1 MEEFKSIDNI
11 LDFAIKREEE
21 SYQFYT
27 EWSNK
32 VRPEIKPVFQ
42 QLAKEEVGHKEK
54 LLEVK
59 KGKLREFLEK
69 SKEKIADLKIGDYL
83 IDVTPKPDLTFQE
96 ALIIAMK
103 REKVSYKLYEN
114 FANRVDDENI
124 KNLFLALAQ
133 EEAKH
138 KLRIEIIYDD
148 YIGPEG

>member
-1 MEEFKSIDNI
+1 MKEFKSIDDI

-27 EWSNK
+27 EWLNK
-32 VRPEIKPVFQ
+32 VKKEIKPVFQ
-42 QLAKEEVGHKEK
+42 NLAKEELGHKEK

-59 KGKLREFLEK
+59 KGKLREFLES
-69 SKEKIADLKIGDYL
+69 SKERVLDLKMSDYL
-83 IDVTPKPDLTFQE
+83 IDVTPKPELTFQE

-114 FANRVDDENI
+114 FANRVEDENI
-124 KNLFLALAQ
+124 KKLFFALAQ
-133 EEAKH
+133 EEARH
-138 KLRIEIIYDD
+138 KLKIEILYDD

>member
-1 MEEFKSIDNI
+1 MEEFKSIDDI

-27 EWSNK
+27 EWLNK
-32 VRPEIKPVFQ
+32 VKEEIKPVFKN
-42 QLAKEEVGHKEK
+42 LAKEELGHKEK
-54 LLEVK
+54 LLGVK
-59 KGKLREFLEK
+59 KGKLREFLES
-69 SKEKIADLKIGDYL
+69 SKEKVLDLKMSDYL
-83 IDVTPKPDLTFQE
+83 IDVTPKPELTFQE

-114 FANRVDDENI
+114 FANRVEDENI
-124 KNLFLALAQ
+124 KKLFLALAQ

-138 KLRIEIIYDD
+138 KLKIEIIYDD